1 MTVLLPLFIIIFVGY
16 ILRRTKVLSQEFWI
30 EAERATYYIFFPC
43 LLVGNLAMAD
53 FGTSPAL
60 PMAGALISGV
70 LVISTLGLFL
80 RPRLPLSDAAFTSF
94 FQGTIRPN
102 TYVGI
107 AGAMALAGPEGVTL
121 AAIAIISMVPLVNL
135 LCVPV
140 VAHFGSRGRNGL
152 GRTLL
157 EIVKNPLILACLL
170 GMFLNFG
177 GLELPTQ
184 VYEVIRLLG
193 RAALPLGLLSV
204 GAGLQF
210 NKLHANLLGVSAA
223 SVFKL
228 LLLPAVTSLACYLY
242 HVTGTPAVVAVLFAS
257 LPTSVSSFIL
267 ARQLGG
273 DEQLI
278 AVIITVQTLL
288 ATATLPLTTYL
299 VALIR

>member
-1 MTVLLPLFIIIFVGY
+1 MSVLLPLFIIIFLGY
-16 ILRRTKVLSQEFWI
+16 LLRRVQVLSQDFWA

-53 FGTSPAL
+53 FGSSPAL
-60 PMAGALISGV
+60 PMAGALVSGV
-70 LVISTLGLFL
+70 LIISTFGLFL
-80 RPRLPLSDAAFTSF
+80 RPRLSLTDAAFSSF

-107 AGAMALAGPEGVTL
+107 AGAVALAGPEGVTL
-121 AAIAIISMVPLVNL
+121 AAIAIVSMIPLVNL

-140 VAHFGSRGRNGL
+140 VAHFGNRGRNGVN
-152 GRTLL
+152 RTFL
-157 EIVKNPLILACLL
+157 EILKNPLILSCLL
-170 GMFLNFG
+170 GILLNVCG
-177 GLELPTQ
+177 VDLPAQ
-184 VYEVIRLLG
+184 LYEVIRLLG

-210 NKLHANLLGVSAA
+210 TNLHSNFLGVAVS
-223 SVFKL
+223 SLFKL
-228 LLLPAVTSLACYLY
+228 LLLPAVTTLACYLY

-257 LPTSVSSFIL
+257 LPASVSSFIL

-299 VALIR
+299 VTLIR